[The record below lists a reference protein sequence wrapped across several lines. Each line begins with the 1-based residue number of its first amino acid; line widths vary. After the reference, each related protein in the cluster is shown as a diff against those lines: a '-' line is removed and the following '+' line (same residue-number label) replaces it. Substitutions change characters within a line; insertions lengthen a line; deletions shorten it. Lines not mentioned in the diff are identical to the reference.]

1 MSSDL
6 YPISAESGNRLYLAR
21 FGKVFDYIHI
31 HLDEDL
37 SLDRLSEVAAF
48 SKYHFQ
54 RQFSH
59 LFGMSVHRYVQLCR
73 FKRAT
78 FQLAF
83 RPQQSVIDI
92 ALKNGY
98 ETPESFARAFKKI
111 TGDAPSIF
119 RKQTRWQAWYAHY
132 QNFDKLRKNH
142 MPSSNVIPSVQ
153 IIHTTDIKVAVM
165 EHRGDPQLL
174 GDTIRR
180 FIAWRK
186 KNHLPPKVSATFNLL
201 YEHPDEIAAELF
213 HLDLCAAI
221 PHSFTISSNGI
232 TEKTIPAGRCAR
244 LRHIGLEDHLD
255 ASIRYLYAD
264 WLPQS
269 GEQLRDFPLYLQRVI
284 FFPDVPEH
292 EAVTDIFLPLI

>member
-1 MSSDL
+1 MSSDFH
-6 YPISAESGNRLYLAR
+6 PISAELGNRLYLTR
-21 FGKVFDYIHI
+21 FGKVFDYIHT

-37 SLDRLSEVAAF
+37 SLDRLSEIAAF
-48 SKYHFQ
+48 SKFHFQ

-59 LFGMSVHRYVQLCR
+59 LFGMSVHCYVQLCR

-83 RPQQSVIDI
+83 RPQQSVTDI
-92 ALKNGY
+92 ALNNGY

-111 TGDAPSIF
+111 SGDSPSFF
-119 RKQTRWQAWYAHY
+119 RRQPSWTSWHSHY
-132 QNFDKLRKNH
+132 QAFNELRKNH
-142 MPSSNVIPSVQ
+142 MPSSIPHPPVQ
-153 IIHTTDIKVAVM
+153 IIRSTDIKFAVM

-174 GDTIRR
+174 GNTIRR

-201 YEHPDEIAAELF
+201 YEHPDEIAPELF

-221 PHSFTISSNGI
+221 PLALKTNTDGI
-232 TEKTIPAGRCAR
+232 TEKTIPAGRCAV

-255 ASIRYLYAD
+255 ASIRYLYAE

-284 FFPDVPEH
+284 FFPDVPER
-292 EAVTDIFLPLI
+292 EAVTDIFLPLS